1 MPRAPRPACV
11 CPRLPGYTS
20 AAIERGGDG
29 RLGNNATGATPP
41 STTRRRHRRTA
52 RDSPMAPAHHQRQL
66 GNAMNRQAAGPLK
79 VTVGRVLAA
88 SFALATLSLAG
99 RAGGFDTTLSYG
111 EAWRVKAPNPALIAL
126 GEGGTG
132 YGPNQDDGDLNYK
145 TGHAFSQALKMTN
158 ELSLK
163 YQNYGVFARDSM
175 LYDYAVMDQSTARTP
190 LSPEAKHIAGEYVRL
205 LDAFAYGKWDLGGHP
220 LELRAGKQVI
230 GWGESTFIQS
240 GLTFVNPVDLSA
252 LHVPGAELKEAFLP
266 QMMVKFTLATT
277 RNTSLEGFYLL
288 DFVRTEPEPDGTYF
302 STNDVVGAGGNKVF
316 LNFGAF
322 GDQGT
327 DFRPLGGPFI
337 TNFQAIP
344 EGPRLDP
351 KKSGQGGLAFRWF
364 APGVGS
370 GTEFGFY
377 FMKYASRLPVVSAH
391 AGTTTGIANAAGAAT
406 SVEAAVQALVAGA
419 TPQAAV
425 ATGAAAGL
433 QTAQASGGTISATTL
448 AGYATIGVNTYRNGG
463 TTANVAAQANAVAT
477 HEYSQTETYYQE
489 YPDDIQTLGASFNTQ
504 LGTSGIALQGELT
517 YRHNVPLQY
526 DDVELVFASLAPLE
540 QALFPLS
547 APGVPFPT
555 TCLAALPTITR
566 CGQIAANGPGGAI
579 QGWGRFDT
587 WQFQMTAT
595 KAFAQVLGAQQFV
608 LLAEAGITD
617 VPHLPHKTS
626 GGPNGQGL
634 RLDGPGTAVS
644 GNAALTSLQFNQLE
658 PQSAF
663 PTQTSWG
670 FVALAKLDYPNLVG
684 PWNVS
689 PRVVFSQDVKGTSPG
704 PGGAFIE
711 GRYSL
716 QAGIG
721 ADLASRWQ
729 VDVSYTQYGGAGH
742 YNLLS
747 DRNFVAA
754 TLKFSF

>member
-1 MPRAPRPACV
+1 
-11 CPRLPGYTS
+11 
-20 AAIERGGDG
+20 
-29 RLGNNATGATPP
+29 
-41 STTRRRHRRTA
+41 
-52 RDSPMAPAHHQRQL
+52 MAPAHHQSHL
-66 GNAMNRQAAGPLK
+66 GNAMNTQAAGPLQL
-79 VTVGRVLAA
+79 TVGRVLRASLAVAA
-88 SFALATLSLAG
+88 LSLG
-99 RAGGFDTTLSYG
+99 SRAGAFSFEDGQLTGSFDTTLSYG
-111 EAWRVKAPNPALIAL
+111 EAWRVKAPDPRLIAL
-126 GEGGTG
+126 GEGGSG

-145 TGHAFSQALKMTN
+145 TGHPFSQALKLTS
-158 ELSLK
+158 ELGLK
-163 YQNYGVFARDSM
+163 YQNYGMFARGSA
-175 LYDYAVMDQSTARTP
+175 LYDYAVVDQETARTP
-190 LSPEAKHIAGEYVRL
+190 ISPEGKRIAGDYVRL
-205 LDAFAYGKWDLGGHP
+205 LDAFAYGKWSLGGHP
-220 LELRAGKQVI
+220 FELRAGKQVL

-266 QMMVKFTLATT
+266 QMMVKATLGITQ
-277 RNTSLEGFYLL
+277 NTSIEGFYLL
-288 DFVRTEPEPDGTYF
+288 DWVRTEPEPDGTYF

-327 DFRPLGGPFI
+327 DYRPLGGPFI
-337 TNFQAIP
+337 QNFQGIP

-364 APGVGS
+364 APNFGA
-370 GTEFGFY
+370 GTEFGLY

-391 AGTTTGIANAAGAAT
+391 AGTTSGIANAAGAAT
-406 SVEAAVQALVAGA
+406 AVEAAVQAYVAGG
-419 TPQAAV
+419 TPQGAV
-425 ATGAAAGL
+425 ATGTAAGL
-433 QTAQASGGTISATTL
+433 ATAQAGGGTISAQTL
-448 AGYATIGVNTYRNGG
+448 AGYATVGVNTYRNGG
-463 TTANVAAQANAVAT
+463 TAANVGAQANAFAT
-477 HEYSQTETYYQE
+477 HEYSQTEDYFIQ
-489 YPDDIQTLGASFNTQ
+489 YPDDIQTIGASFNTQ
-504 LGTSGIALQGELT
+504 IGTSGIALQGELT

-547 APGVPFPT
+547 APGVPFPG

-595 KAFAQVLGAQQFV
+595 KAFSQVLGAQQLI
-608 LLAEAGITD
+608 LLAEAAITD
-617 VPHLPHKTS
+617 VPNLPNKLS

-634 RLDGPGTAVS
+634 RLDGPGTTVS
-644 GNAALTSLQFNQLE
+644 GNAALTSLQFGQLE
-658 PQSAF
+658 PQGRF

-670 FVALAKLDYPNLVG
+670 YVAVAKLEYPGLVG

-689 PRVVFSQDVKGTSPG
+689 PRVVWSQDVKGTSPG
-704 PGGAFIE
+704 PGGSFIE

-721 ADLASRWQ
+721 ADLENRWQ
-729 VDVSYTQYGGAGH
+729 LDVSYTQFGGAGH

-754 TLKFSF
+754 TVKFSF